1 MQCQNTT
8 NRRLLYLT
16 WLNLGPGRTSL
27 RSINGSPQFVSR
39 VVGTK
44 VAIMVMGAGGV
55 VLDRVGLGFLVGGWG
70 YFRGFLVTRVGLT
83 AVLVSSAPTSSLIV
97 NKSPGSAA
105 RPRRQALL

>member
-1 MQCQNTT
+1 M
-8 NRRLLYLT
+8 
-16 WLNLGPGRTSL
+16 
-27 RSINGSPQFVSR
+27 RSINECPQFVSR

-44 VAIMVMGAGGV
+44 VAIMVMGVGGV

-70 YFRGFLVTRVGLT
+70 YFRGFLVTRVGPT
-83 AVLVSSAPTSSLIV
+83 AVLASSAPTSSLIV